1 MQVLA
6 SATIGD
12 KIVEILSLNGVAS
25 ENETSYTPPHHSKL
39 GFCCFFS
46 AVRASTALHGVRKRG
61 SFIFLFIYFPMDYF
75 FYVLASLGF
84 IAGRAALGTLGK
96 LCITTSFGAVDLLA
110 AELYPTVV
118 R

>member
-6 SATIGD
+6 SATIGSATIGD

-61 SFIFLFIYFPMDYF
+61 SFISPFENSKISESIHFPW
-75 FYVLASLGF
+75 
-84 IAGRAALGTLGK
+84 I
-96 LCITTSFGAVDLLA
+96 ISFMCWL
-110 AELYPTVV
+110 P
-118 R
+118 